1 MVQNWESKN
10 LFWTASSY
18 PGKQGKLPLS
28 LEASRAILLPTK
40 ENHYI
45 EIRLFEKE
53 NISVVKS
60 SDLVNS

>member
-18 PGKQGKLPLS
+18 PGKQGKLPVT
-28 LEASRAILLPTK
+28 LEAILLITK

-45 EIRLFEKE
+45 KITLY
-53 NISVVKS
+53 
-60 SDLVNS
+60 